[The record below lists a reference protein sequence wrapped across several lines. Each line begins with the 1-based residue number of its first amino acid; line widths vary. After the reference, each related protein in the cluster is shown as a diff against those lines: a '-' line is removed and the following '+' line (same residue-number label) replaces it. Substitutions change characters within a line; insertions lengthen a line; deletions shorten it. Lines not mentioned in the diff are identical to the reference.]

1 MSTARIPS
9 SHWRRSG
16 MVLLSFVALAGLHG
30 IGLGQTMAQDPVD
43 PRPQDRRNYNQGIA
57 EVRQL
62 MATRQFGRAAPQLDA
77 LLAQRPREA
86 QARFLKGVLQ
96 TEQGQ
101 AEAAV
106 STFRALIEDY
116 PELPEPYNNLA
127 VLYAQKG
134 DVQNARVALETAIK
148 TAPEWAVAHENLGDI
163 YARMAAEQYERVGNL
178 DRSNKSA
185 VAKLKLARDL
195 LTLVATTGKP

>member
-1 MSTARIPS
+1 M
-9 SHWRRSG
+9 
-16 MVLLSFVALAGLHG
+16 
-30 IGLGQTMAQDPVD
+30 D
-43 PRPQDRRNYNQGIA
+43 PRPVDRRNYNQGIA

-62 MATRQFGRAAPQLDA
+62 MATRQFARAGTRLDA

-101 AEAAV
+101 GDAAV
-106 STFRALIEDY
+106 TTFRALVEDY
-116 PELPEPYNNLA
+116 PEIPEPYNNLA

-134 DVQNARVALETAIK
+134 DVQNARTALETAIK

-163 YARMAAEQYERVGNL
+163 YARMAAEQYARAGDL
-178 DRSNKSA
+178 DQSNKSA
-185 VAKLKLARDL
+185 AAKLKLARDL
-195 LTLVATTGKP
+195 LAPGVTTSKP

>member
-1 MSTARIPS
+1 MA
-9 SHWRRSG
+9 
-16 MVLLSFVALAGLHG
+16 LLSFVALAGLHG
-30 IGLGQTMAQDPVD
+30 VGLGQTMAQDPVD

-62 MATRQFGRAAPQLDA
+62 MTTRQFGRAGTRLDA

-101 AEAAV
+101 ADAAV

-116 PELPEPYNNLA
+116 PEIPEPYNNLA

-134 DVQNARVALETAIK
+134 DVQNARTALETAIK
-148 TAPEWAVAHENLGDI
+148 TAPEWAVARENLGDI
-163 YARMAAEQYERVGNL
+163 YARMAAEQYQRAGNL
-178 DRSNKSA
+178 DPSNKSSA
-185 VAKLKLARDL
+185 AKLKLARDL
-195 LTLVATTGKP
+195 LTPGITTGKP